1 MTDIYSPSTINALSD
16 IIGDHIVRESPLD
29 VRTNGSLI
37 KLGQPMVTDATLSL
51 ENFNQVTLY
60 EPEELVIT
68 LGPGVNLTE
77 LKNILKDKS
86 QELRFEPPDYGPLL
100 GNQANLGSIGGV
112 IGCNLSG
119 PKRFMA
125 GAARDFIL
133 GVEGVS
139 GFGHSFKAG
148 GRVVK
153 NVTGYDVS
161 KLVTGAYG
169 TLGALT
175 GFTLKLSPMAEAEIS
190 IIVHGLNDDEA
201 IKLMSKIAICPFETS
216 GLSYLPMS
224 ISKQKTSLIVI
235 RIEGVSAS
243 LKERTDAIL
252 KIIGAKS
259 SEIYQSEQSK
269 AIWKTIADVAP
280 LNPPT
285 DIPLWKISVPPT
297 EAAELIARHKPDF
310 YYFDWAGGLV
320 WMSLND
326 IPKIK
331 TGAFWLIRDPKGD
344 LPFTNKKDPIT
355 TALMQRVKSSF
366 DPKNILN
373 PKRLGF

>member
-1 MTDIYSPSTINALSD
+1 MTENYSPSIIKDVSD
-16 IIGDHIVRESPLD
+16 IISDHIVRECPLD
-29 VRTNGSLI
+29 IRTNGSLI
-37 KLGQPMVTDATLSL
+37 KLGHPMVTKSALSL
-51 ENFNQVTLY
+51 KNFNQITLY

-77 LKNILKDKS
+77 LKSTLKDKN

-100 GNQANLGSIGGV
+100 GNLAGQGSIGGI

-139 GFGHSFKAG
+139 GYGHGFKAG

-169 TLGALT
+169 TLAGLT
-175 GFTLKLSPMAEAEIS
+175 SFTLKLSPLAEAEIS
-190 IIVHGLNDDEA
+190 IIVHGLDNVEA

-216 GLSYLPMS
+216 GLAYVPEN
-224 ISKQKTSLIVI
+224 ISTKKSSLMVV

-252 KIIGAKS
+252 KIIGS
-259 SEIYQSEQSK
+259 RSFEICQSEESKIIWK
-269 AIWKTIADVAP
+269 AICDVEP
-280 LNPPT
+280 FNPPT
-285 DIPLWKISVPPT
+285 NIPLWKISVPPSQ
-297 EAAELIARHKPDF
+297 AADVIAKHNPDF
-310 YYFDWAGGLV
+310 YYFDWAGGLI
-320 WMSLND
+320 WMSSND
-326 IPKIK
+326 IPKLK
-331 TGAFWLIRDPKGD
+331 SGAFWLIRGPNKG
-344 LPFTNKKDPIT
+344 LPFTNQKDPVT
-355 TALMQRVKSSF
+355 KALMQRVKNSF

-373 PKRLGF
+373 PKRLGI